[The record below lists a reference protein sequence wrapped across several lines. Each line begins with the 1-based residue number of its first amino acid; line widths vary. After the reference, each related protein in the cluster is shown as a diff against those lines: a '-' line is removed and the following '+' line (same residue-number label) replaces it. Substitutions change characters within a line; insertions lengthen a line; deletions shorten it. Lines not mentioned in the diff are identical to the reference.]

1 MKINSILL
9 KNCINNSSDIKV
21 LLKNKNINR
30 LLSNIDAKKIIKV
43 NSHLI
48 HKKDITLIEQF
59 IFNLDNYISF
69 IKSLL
74 NISPLQTRYIIDLT
88 LDNKYNKILLSDVY
102 FYDNKDYYINEFK
115 KLFMYKYIKNVNKLK
130 KYINIDKLDFDSL
143 ILKLNYN
150 KNKAH
155 FYFEDISKNLPY
167 YIDIIDY
174 LENTSN
180 I

>member
-1 MKINSILL
+1 MRINSILL
-9 KNCINNSSDIKV
+9 KDCINNSSDIKA
-21 LLKNKNINR
+21 LLKNKSISKLINR
-30 LLSNIDAKKIIKV
+30 IDNNKIVKV

-48 HKKDITLIEQF
+48 HKNNIFQIEQF

-74 NISPLQTRYIIDLT
+74 NINSLEIRYIIDLT
-88 LDNKYNKILLSDVY
+88 LDNKYNKILLSNIY
-102 FYDNKDYYINEFK
+102 FYDNKDFYINNFK
-115 KLFMYKYIKNVNKLK
+115 KLFMYKYIKNINILK
-130 KYINIDKLDFDSL
+130 KYISINKLSFDNL
-143 ILKLNYN
+143 IIKLNQS

-155 FYFEDISKNLPY
+155 FYFEDICKNLPY
-167 YIDIIDY
+167 YVDIVNY